1 MSLRI
6 WPDSDSGALSLPI
19 SGAATIPLT
28 LQGASGATLLTSGGT
43 YTAIVYERL
52 ARTQAASG
60 AVQVTSYSIG
70 GLSIVFTATGTAGL
84 AERKHYFWV
93 VTETSSDRLLM
104 DGPVHA
110 YLPGNWPP
118 SPYRGHHVR
127 SVLSVL
133 T

>member
-1 MSLRI
+1 MPLHI
-6 WPDSDSGALSLPI
+6 WPPSESAALSLPI
-19 SGAATIPLT
+19 SGAATIPVT
-28 LQGASGATLLTSGGT
+28 LQDGSGASLLVSGGT

-60 AVQVTSYSIG
+60 SLTVTSYDTG
-70 GLSIVFTATGTAGL
+70 TVIVAFTADGTVDL
-84 AERKHYFWV
+84 AERKHYYWV
-93 VTETSSDRLLM
+93 ITRPETGDILL
-104 DGPVHA
+104 DGPVYAH
-110 YLPGNWPP
+110 LPGNWPP

>member
-28 LQGASGATLLTSGGT
+28 LQNASGESLLTSGGI

-52 ARTQAASG
+52 ARTQVASG
-60 AVQVTSYSIG
+60 DAQATSYANG
-70 GLSIVFTATGTAGL
+70 GLSITFTADGTSGL

-93 VTETSSDRLLM
+93 VTETDTDRLLL
-104 DGPVHA
+104 DGAVHA
-110 YLPGNWPP
+110 YLPGSWPP
-118 SPYRGHHVR
+118 SPYRAHHVR